1 MKEKTGSKKVKIFK
15 LIVAIIVLI
24 ILIVA
29 TIYIF
34 PIIKNLS
41 KPEGR
46 IEFKETIQSSGIL
59 GFAMLMGLEL
69 AQIFLA
75 ILPGEPLEILAG
87 MCYGGLG
94 GTLFIILAV
103 FLSTALIFFTVR
115 KFGKKFI
122 YEFVSKEKVEKIEN
136 SKIFKNPKKIE
147 KILIII
153 FLIPGTPKDFLVY
166 LGGIL
171 PIKASH
177 FIAISVLARLP
188 SIISSTLAG
197 ANLIEGSWKTAI
209 AIYALVIIF
218 VAIVILIY
226 RYIDKDDVDTEE
238 ALKTIK

>member
-1 MKEKTGSKKVKIFK
+1 MEENKGSKKVKIFK

-24 ILIVA
+24 ILIIA

-34 PIIKNLS
+34 PIIKNIS
-41 KPEGR
+41 RPEGR
-46 IEFKETIQSSGIL
+46 IEFKERIQDAGPL
-59 GFAMLMGLEL
+59 GFLMLMGLEL

-87 MCYGGLG
+87 MCFGGIG
-94 GTLFIILAV
+94 GTLVVLLAIL
-103 FLSTALIFFTVR
+103 LSTIAIFFIVR

-122 YEFVSKEKVEKIEN
+122 YEFISKERVDKIEN
-136 SKIFKNPKKIE
+136 SKLFKNPKKIE

-177 FIAISVLARLP
+177 FIAISTLARIP

-209 AIYALVIIF
+209 ALYALVIII
-218 VAIVILIY
+218 VAIAILIY
-226 RYIDKDDVDTEE
+226 RYTDKDDKETEE
-238 ALKTIK
+238 VLKTIK